1 MQKTTSEPC
10 WNFKDSINMH
20 IKEIHYERVNKT
32 EVVQKKIHFE
42 EKWAW
47 WMKVKNNEGNYI
59 KGIMRP
65 FWEKEL

>member
-42 EKWAW
+42 EK
-47 WMKVKNNEGNYI
+47 
-59 KGIMRP
+59 
-65 FWEKEL
+65 